1 MGSFTCVM
9 RRGVRVLLICLG
21 PFVKGRGMRTFAQPP
36 LPKFPPLYPFHS
48 EPLPSCLPLL
58 SDARQAKVLA
68 RVQREQQIRVLLCA
82 SSRLPLRDFGS
93 FYNGKKYAGPCST
106 NIMRVSSRLPA
117 KLRSSGCH
125 FVPSGP
131 HFSHHL
137 IKMFVH

>member
-1 MGSFTCVM
+1 MGSRHKLHLCE
-9 RRGVRVLLICLG
+9 GVRVLLICLG
-21 PFVKGRGMRTFAQPP
+21 RFVKNRELGLLSPPPKSPP
-36 LPKFPPLYPFHS
+36 LFPFHS

-58 SDARQAKVLA
+58 SGAHQAKVLA

-106 NIMRVSSRLPA
+106 NIVTVSSRLPA
-117 KLRSSGCH
+117 NLRSSGCH
-125 FVPSGP
+125 FVLSGP